1 MFNTQFSNSKTF
13 GIMYQLFLTLCYNY
27 LLMTEQ
33 LLQFIWQFQYF
44 NKSSLQTCAG
54 EDLQIIQVGMH
65 NTNQGADFLNAKI
78 KVGETILAGSIEMHI
93 KASQWINH
101 KHSDDKNYNN
111 VILHVVWEN
120 DKDLALHFP
129 TIELKNRVSNIL
141 LEKYEA
147 LMHAQTFIPCQEQ
160 IQRVSEITL
169 ITWKERLLVERLQ
182 EKASYVNVWL
192 DKNNQHWEAVFWQM
206 LAKNFGIKIN
216 SDGFEAMA
224 TSVSIN
230 ILAKHKNQLHQLEAL
245 LMGQCGLLENIFI
258 DDYAIML
265 QKEYGFLKQKYIL
278 PTNHIPVHFLRMRP
292 ANFPTI
298 RLAQLAA
305 LVFESNHLFS
315 KIKDADNIKEVEK
328 MFNVTANDYWHYHY
342 SFDEATAYKEKNLG
356 KQMIQNI
363 IVNTV
368 IPVLYAYGWYN
379 NNELYKAKALQWAAQ
394 LLPEKNNITKGFE
407 ALNIANTSAYD
418 SQALIQLKNK
428 YCNVRR
434 CLECAVGNKIL
445 KGG

>member
-1 MFNTQFSNSKTF
+1 
-13 GIMYQLFLTLCYNY
+13 
-27 LLMTEQ
+27 MTEK

-44 NKSSLQTCAG
+44 NKSSLLTSAG
-54 EDLQIIQVGMH
+54 EDLQIMQVGMH

-78 KVGETILAGSIEMHI
+78 KVGETVLAGSIEIHI
-93 KASQWINH
+93 KASEWINH
-101 KHSDDKNYNN
+101 KHSADKNYNN

-120 DKDLALHFP
+120 DKDLGLQFP

-147 LMHAQTFIPCQEQ
+147 LMNGKKFIPCEDQ
-160 IQRVSEITL
+160 INTISDITL
-169 ITWKERLLVERLQ
+169 LAWKERLLIERLQ
-182 EKASYVNVWL
+182 EKAGYVQL
-192 DKNNQHWEAVFWQM
+192 LLEKNKQHWEAVFWIM

-216 SDGFEAMA
+216 SDAFETMA
-224 TSVSIN
+224 TAVSVN

-245 LMGQCGLLENIFI
+245 LMGQCGLLENTFV

-265 QKEYGFLKQKYIL
+265 QKEYRFLQKKYSL
-278 PTNHIPVHFLRMRP
+278 AATHIPVHFLRMRP

-305 LVFESNHLFS
+305 LVYESNHLFS
-315 KIKDADNIKEVEK
+315 KIKDADNIKELEK

-342 SFDEATAYKEKNLG
+342 SFDEATAYKKKNLG

-368 IPVLYAYGWYN
+368 ITVLYAYGWYN
-379 NNELYKAKALQWAAQ
+379 NNELYKAKALKWAAK

-407 ALNIANTSAYD
+407 ALGIANKSAYD

-428 YCNVRR
+428 YCNEKK

-445 KGG
+445 NGR

>member
-1 MFNTQFSNSKTF
+1 
-13 GIMYQLFLTLCYNY
+13 
-27 LLMTEQ
+27 MTEQ
-33 LLQFIWQFQYF
+33 LLQFIWQFQYY
-44 NKSSLQTCAG
+44 NKSSLQTSAG
-54 EDLQIIQVGMH
+54 EDLQIILAGTH
-65 NTNQGADFLNAKI
+65 NTNQGPDFLNAKI
-78 KVGETILAGSIEMHI
+78 KVGETLLAGSIEMHI
-93 KASQWINH
+93 KASDWLNH
-101 KHSDDKNYNN
+101 KHNTDKNYNN

-120 DKDLALHFP
+120 DKELALHFP

-160 IQRVSEITL
+160 IQSVSEITL
-169 ITWKERLLVERLQ
+169 LAWKERLLVERLQ
-182 EKASYVNVWL
+182 EKATYVNEL
-192 DKNNQHWEAVFWQM
+192 LKKNNQHWEAVFWQM

-216 SDGFEAMA
+216 SDAFESMA

-245 LMGQCGLLENIFI
+245 LMGQCGLLENTFE

-265 QKEYGFLKQKYIL
+265 QKEYQFLKQKYSL
-278 PTNHIPVHFLRMRP
+278 VQNHIPVHFLRMRP
-292 ANFPTI
+292 ANFPSI

-328 MFNVTANDYWHYHY
+328 MFNVAANDYWHYHY
-342 SFDEATAYKEKNLG
+342 SFDEATAFRKKNLG
-356 KQMIQNI
+356 KQMTQNI

-368 IPVLYAYGWYN
+368 LPVLYAYGWYN
-379 NNELYKAKALQWAAQ
+379 NNELYKTKALKWAEQ
-394 LLPEKNNITKGFE
+394 LLPEKNNITKDFE
-407 ALNIANTSAYD
+407 ALGIANTSAYD